1 MKFNKYFMLGLAG
14 LAFAACSNDEDITNQ
29 KDGDKVLLKLS
40 LGRTEQTRA
49 VETSAAGLFNNVL
62 DLKAYFFT
70 SDSRRLEIDAESQ
83 AKNEAELAAAVAAL
97 NSSTGTTER
106 ATTIALTG
114 VPATATQIY
123 VVANENTPIQ
133 TGNLDAARNTTIY
146 LKGLVKRADEMEH
159 VFDQQNSLMTG
170 LANIVDGGAD
180 GATTADVRIT
190 PVSSRLEIQKLTA
203 MKVEGNDVVN
213 IENFQLKGIYINRF
227 HPEGKLDPEKNAPVS
242 ERKKVDH
249 GSNKTE
255 YTEANYKQTSYNNTT
270 IDFGFMCDEYSTP
283 ISSTASATTDA
294 ICEVNCEA
302 GKTWGYPV
310 LAGKQDGEEVDGAF
324 DVANIVIELSVKM
337 EGVAERRNKYLTI
350 IGYKQADANKT
361 PVLTFARRN
370 VYRINDLQF
379 NINDLT
385 DVPYEGTKSVT
396 ATVTVLPWIG
406 VPVTPEF
413 H

>member
-29 KDGDKVLLKLS
+29 KDGDKVLLTLS

-83 AKNEAELAAAVAAL
+83 AKNEAELAKAVAAL
-97 NSSTGTTER
+97 NASTGTDER
-106 ATTIALTG
+106 FTTVALTG
-114 VPATATQIY
+114 VPATAAQIY
-123 VVANENTPIQ
+123 VVANQNTPIQ
-133 TGNLDAARNTTIY
+133 TGNLEAARNTTIY
-146 LKGLVKRADEMEH
+146 LKGLVARASEMAN

-170 LANIVDGGAD
+170 LAGIADGGD
-180 GATTADVRIT
+180 GTATANVQIT

-203 MKVEGNDVVN
+203 MRVEGTDVVN

-227 HPEGKLDPEKNAPVS
+227 YSEGKLDPQKNAPAADRGTV
-242 ERKKVDH
+242 RKDH
-249 GSNKTE
+249 GSTTTE
-255 YTEANYKQTSYNNTT
+255 YTAANYETDGFS
-270 IDFGFMCDEYSTP
+270 FMCDEYTTP
-283 ISSTASATTDA
+283 ISSTASTTTDA
-294 ICEVNCEA
+294 ICEVNCPAEN
-302 GKTWGYPV
+302 KCWGYPV
-310 LAGKQDGEEVDGAF
+310 LAGKQEGEQVDGVY
-324 DVANIVIELSVKM
+324 DVANIVIELSVKI
-337 EGVAERRNKYLTI
+337 EGVDERRNKYLTI
-350 IGYKQADANKT
+350 IGYKQANAAQT

-370 VYRINDLQF
+370 VYRITDLQF
-379 NINDLT
+379 DINDLT

-406 VPVTPEF
+406 VPVTPDF

>member
-83 AKNEAELAAAVAAL
+83 AKNEAELAAAVATL
-97 NSSTGTTER
+97 NNAGTTER
-106 ATTIALTG
+106 VATIALTG

-159 VFDQQNSLMTG
+159 VFAQQNSLMTG
-170 LANIVDGGAD
+170 LAGIADGGD
-180 GATTADVRIT
+180 GVATAKVQIT

-213 IENFQLKGIYINRF
+213 IENFQLKGIYVNRF
-227 HPEGKLDPEKNAPVS
+227 YSEGKLDPEKNAPA
-242 ERKKVDH
+242 EDRMDYRIDH
-249 GSNKTE
+249 FSVTTD
-255 YTEANYKQTSYNNTT
+255 YTEENYTNKGF
-270 IDFGFMCDEYSTP
+270 DFMCNDYTAVP
-283 ISSTASATTDA
+283 IASVASATTNA
-294 ICEVNCEA
+294 ICEVNCPKENMC
-302 GKTWGYPV
+302 WGYPV
-310 LAGKQDGEEVDGAF
+310 LAGKQNGEQVDGVY

>member
-1 MKFNKYFMLGLAG
+1 MKLNKYFMLGLAG

-29 KDGDKVLLKLS
+29 KDGDKVLLTLS

-70 SDSRRLEIDAESQ
+70 SDSRRLEIDAASQ
-83 AKNEAELAAAVAAL
+83 TANEAELAKAVATL
-97 NSSTGTTER
+97 NASTGITER
-106 ATTIALTG
+106 VATVALTG

-123 VVANENTPIQ
+123 VVANQNTPIQ
-133 TGNLDAARNTTIY
+133 TGNLEAARNTTIY
-146 LKGLVKRADEMEH
+146 LKGLVARASEMTN

-170 LANIVDGGAD
+170 LAGIADGGD
-180 GATTADVRIT
+180 GTATANVQIT

-203 MKVEGNDVVN
+203 MRVEGTDVVN

-227 HPEGKLDPEKNAPVS
+227 YSEGKLDPQKNAPAADRTSV
-242 ERKKVDH
+242 RKDH
-249 GSNKTE
+249 GSTTTE
-255 YTEANYKQTSYNNTT
+255 YTAANYTT
-270 IDFGFMCDEYSTP
+270 DGFSFMCDEYTTP
-283 ISSTASATTDA
+283 ISSTASTTTDA
-294 ICEVNCEA
+294 ICEVNCPTEN
-302 GKTWGYPV
+302 KCWGYPV
-310 LAGKQDGEEVDGAF
+310 LAGKQEGEQVDGVY
-324 DVANIVIELSVKM
+324 DVANIVIELSVKI

-350 IGYKQADANKT
+350 IGYKQASAAQT

-370 VYRINDLQF
+370 VYRITDLQF
-379 NINDLT
+379 DINDLT